1 MTEEMLVLSPEG
13 LAGLVAPW
21 ARAELLEVV
30 REVAVLLPL
39 AAAVVATG
47 DQPGTEGPEPARTG
61 ERAASDFQRMADR
74 VRQLPLGEPLRTRLM
89 QLLDYHA
96 ELIGQAA
103 LMAYG
108 DQTERTER
116 ALGSRGLGQPAIELA
131 RLADRL
137 GQGLDSTWRAL
148 HPREDE

>member
-1 MTEEMLVLSPEG
+1 M
-13 LAGLVAPW
+13 APW

-30 REVAVLLPL
+30 REVASLLPL
-39 AAAVVATG
+39 TAAVVAAG
-47 DQPGTEGPEPARTG
+47 DQPGAKGSEPARTAG
-61 ERAASDFQRMADR
+61 RAASAFHRMADR

-96 ELIGQAA
+96 ELIGQAS

-116 ALGSRGLGQPAIELA
+116 APGSRGLGQPAIELA

-137 GQGLDSTWRAL
+137 GQGLDSTWRTL
-148 HPREDE
+148 HPTEDE